1 MTKHRLEI
9 TLGLVRKA
17 NLQGRLYPVPEPGDE
32 RKALNFLVRSKAVIA
47 VLGTDTSAAGYVAVA
62 KPANSGHGA
71 DPVRKVHPSLK
82 VGRA

>member
-17 NLQGRLYPVPEPGDE
+17 NLQGRLYPVPPPGDE
-32 RKALNFLVRSKAVIA
+32 RKALNFLVRNKAVIA
-47 VLGTDTSAAGYVAVA
+47 VLGTDTSAAGYACVV
-62 KPANSGHGA
+62 KVGQCT
-71 DPVRKVHPSLK
+71 DPVRKALPSLK